1 MKVVFTIARTP
12 TTFDIG
18 AQAGDTVIDLLAADG
33 TVAYTT
39 KGTEIAGVAEGSYTM
54 RVTQFDE
61 DGSTLGDPVSA
72 ALTVAANVT
81 IDLPSGITA
90 NVLPD

>member
-1 MKVVFTIARTP
+1 MKVIFTVERKPTVFAV
-12 TTFDIG
+12 G
-18 AQAGDTVIDLLAADG
+18 AKAGDTVIDLLHADG

-39 KGTEIAGVAEGSYTM
+39 KGTEIDGVVEGTYTM
-54 RVTQFDE
+54 RVTQMDV
-61 DGSTLGDPVSA
+61 DGSTLGDAVSA